1 MDESIDEREEVMDAT
16 DAVDDDLD
24 ADVMDDA
31 IDFEMDDAIDDD
43 TDDAIDDETDDT
55 TDLSEGLAEPP
66 DRENKPE

>member
-31 IDFEMDDAIDDD
+31 IDFEMDDL
-43 TDDAIDDETDDT
+43 IDDETDDT
-55 TDLSEGLAEPP
+55 IDLSEGLAEPP